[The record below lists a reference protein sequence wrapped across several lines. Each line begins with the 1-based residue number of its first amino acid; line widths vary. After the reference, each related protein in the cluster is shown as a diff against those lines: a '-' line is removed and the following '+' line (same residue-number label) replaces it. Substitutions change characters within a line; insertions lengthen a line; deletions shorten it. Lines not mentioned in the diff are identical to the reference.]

1 MPGTKPSANAHRP
14 GRRTFGHFIPVTFV
28 RRGMPERPGVF
39 HNPRTSMLNKKPA
52 DIPSSE
58 VTDERSYLR
67 RREFLQI
74 GAGLVGAAAGGV
86 LAACGSNSLD
96 AAGGARPPP
105 APHTPL
111 ANIAKKM
118 VTTEEPINKI

>member
-1 MPGTKPSANAHRP
+1 MPGTKPSASGHRP
-14 GRRTFGHFIPVTFV
+14 GRRPSGHFIPVTFV

-39 HNPRTSMLNKKPA
+39 HNPRTSMLIKKPA

-67 RREFLQI
+67 RREFFQI

-96 AAGGARPPP
+96 AAGGAGSSTAPP
-105 APHTPL
+105 TP
-111 ANIAKKM
+111 IAKIGRKK
-118 VTTEEPINKI
+118 VTTDRRS